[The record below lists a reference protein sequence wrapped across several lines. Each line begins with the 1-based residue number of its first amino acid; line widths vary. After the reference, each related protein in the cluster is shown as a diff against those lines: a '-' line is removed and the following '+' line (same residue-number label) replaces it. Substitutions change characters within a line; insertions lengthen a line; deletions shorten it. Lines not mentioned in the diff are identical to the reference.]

1 VTGNA
6 LETSPQVYARLAG
19 GFYLLEAV
27 AAVFGQMFV
36 LGRVL
41 VRGDAAVTAANIL
54 RHETMFRL
62 GYASSLVAVVF
73 HVVWALLLYELLKP
87 VSRRTSLLAAFII
100 LVACPIQAL
109 AGLAYAAPLIVLK
122 GGSAFST
129 FTAEQLQ
136 ALALVF
142 LRLNAMCFNAYLVFF
157 GVWCGLVG
165 YLIYRSTF
173 LPRIIGLL
181 MVVAGLAYLILLWPP
196 LATSLYP
203 FNLALAAPGE
213 ISLLLWLLVRG
224 VNAPAWKEAA
234 SRSPAEGLV

>member
-1 VTGNA
+1 
-6 LETSPQVYARLAG
+6 
-19 GFYLLEAV
+19 
-27 AAVFGQMFV
+27 
-36 LGRVL
+36 
-41 VRGDAAVTAANIL
+41 
-54 RHETMFRL
+54 
-62 GYASSLVAVVF
+62 
-73 HVVWALLLYELLKP
+73 
-87 VSRRTSLLAAFII
+87 
-100 LVACPIQAL
+100 
-109 AGLAYAAPLIVLK
+109 
-122 GGSAFST
+122 
-129 FTAEQLQ
+129 
-136 ALALVF
+136 
-142 LRLNAMCFNAYLVFF
+142 MCFNAYLVFF

-234 SRSPAEGLV
+234 SRSPAGGLV